1 MTNLTIGVLHPGEMG
16 GSVGA
21 SARANAARVLWA
33 SEDRSAQTAE
43 RAAAAGL
50 EDAKTLAS
58 LVAASDVILS
68 VCPPHSALDL
78 ARSVAAHGF
87 SGVYVDANAVAPGTA
102 REIGRI
108 VEKGGEKGGG
118 KGGEKGGATFVD
130 GGIIG
135 PPARA
140 RGTTRLYLSGEQ
152 AGHIVGLFEQGPL
165 EAIVVEGGPG
175 AASALKMA
183 YAAYTKGTSALLVS
197 IRALA
202 MHEGVDS
209 ALLAEWARSQ
219 GDLGARSERA
229 AGETA
234 RKAWRFAGE
243 MAEIAATFDDAG
255 LPDGFFLAAGK
266 IYESLAGYKDASGMP
281 SAAEVAKSLM
291 KQRPEKFTR

>member
-1 MTNLTIGVLHPGEMG
+1 MTIQTIGVLHPGDMG
-16 GSVGA
+16 ATVGA
-21 SARANAARVLWA
+21 SARAGGSRVLWA
-33 SEDRSAQTAE
+33 SEERSPQTRE

-58 LVAASDVILS
+58 LCAASGVILS

-78 ARSVAAHGF
+78 ARAVAAQGF
-87 SGVYVDANAVAPGTA
+87 SGVYVDANAVSPRTA

-108 VEKGGEKGGG
+108 IERA
-118 KGGEKGGATFVD
+118 GATFVD

-152 AGHIVGLFEQGPL
+152 AGRIARLFAQGPL
-165 EAIVVEGGPG
+165 EAIAMDGGPG

-183 YAAYTKGTSALLVS
+183 YAAYTKGTAALLVS
-197 IRALA
+197 IRAMA
-202 MHEGVDS
+202 IRAGVDQ
-209 ALLAEWARSQ
+209 ALLDEWARSQ

-234 RKAWRFAGE
+234 RKAWRFTGE

-255 LPDGFFLAAGK
+255 LPDGFFRAAGE
-266 IYESLAGYKDASGMP
+266 IYESLTGYKDAPGMP
-281 SAAEVAKSLM
+281 SVAEVAKALAGRS
-291 KQRPEKFTR
+291 RD

>member
-1 MTNLTIGVLHPGEMG
+1 MASHTIGVLHPGEMG
-16 GSVGA
+16 VTVGA
-21 SARANAARVLWA
+21 SARAGGSRVLWA
-33 SEDRSAQTAE
+33 SEGRSAQTRE

-50 EDAKTLAS
+50 EDAKTLES
-58 LVAASDVILS
+58 LVAASGVILS
-68 VCPPHSALDL
+68 VCPPYSALDL
-78 ARSVAAHGF
+78 ARHVAAQGF
-87 SGVYVDANAVAPGTA
+87 SGVYVDGNAVSPGTA

-108 VEKGGEKGGG
+108 IERA
-118 KGGEKGGATFVD
+118 GATFVD

-152 AGHIVGLFEQGPL
+152 AGPIARLFAQGPL
-165 EAIVVEGGPG
+165 EAIVLDGEPG

-202 MHEGVDS
+202 IRAGVDQ
-209 ALLAEWARSQ
+209 ALLDEWALSQ
-219 GDLGARSERA
+219 KDLGARSERA

-234 RKAWRFAGE
+234 RKAWRFTGE

-255 LPDGFFLAAGK
+255 LPDGFFRAAGE
-266 IYESLAGYKDASGMP
+266 IYESLAGYKDAPSMP
-281 SAAEVAKSLM
+281 SVAEVAKALFGRS
-291 KQRPEKFTR
+291 RD

>member
-1 MTNLTIGVLHPGEMG
+1 MTSQTIGVLHPGDMG
-16 GSVGA
+16 VTVGA
-21 SARANAARVLWA
+21 SARAGGSRVLWA
-33 SEDRSAQTAE
+33 SEGRSAQTRE

-58 LVAASDVILS
+58 LVAASGVIFS
-68 VCPPHSALDL
+68 VCPPHSAVDL
-78 ARSVAAHGF
+78 ARHVAAQGF
-87 SGVYVDANAVAPGTA
+87 SGVYVDGNAVSPGTA

-108 VEKGGEKGGG
+108 IER
-118 KGGEKGGATFVD
+118 GGATFVD

-152 AGHIVGLFEQGPL
+152 AGPIARLFAQGPL
-165 EAIVVEGGPG
+165 EAIVLDGEPG
-175 AASALKMA
+175 VASALKMA

-202 MHEGVDS
+202 IRAGVDQ
-209 ALLAEWARSQ
+209 ALLDEWALSQ
-219 GDLGARSERA
+219 KDLGARSERA

-234 RKAWRFAGE
+234 RKAWRFTGE

-255 LPDGFFLAAGK
+255 LPDGFFRAAGE
-266 IYESLAGYKDASGMP
+266 IYESLAGYKDAPSMP
-281 SAAEVAKSLM
+281 SVAEVAKALFGRS
-291 KQRPEKFTR
+291 RD

>member
-1 MTNLTIGVLHPGEMG
+1 MTSHTIGVLHPGEMG
-16 GSVGA
+16 VTVGA
-21 SARANAARVLWA
+21 SARAGGSRVLWA
-33 SEDRSAQTAE
+33 SEGRSAQTRE

-58 LVAASDVILS
+58 LCAASGVILS

-78 ARSVAAHGF
+78 ARVVAAQGF
-87 SGVYVDANAVAPGTA
+87 SGVYVDGNAVSPGTA
-102 REIGRI
+102 RDIGRI
-108 VEKGGEKGGG
+108 IER
-118 KGGEKGGATFVD
+118 GGATFVD

-152 AGHIVGLFEQGPL
+152 AGRIARLFAQGPL
-165 EAIVVEGGPG
+165 EAIALDGGPG

-183 YAAYTKGTSALLVS
+183 YAAYTKGTAALLVS

-202 MHEGVDS
+202 IRAGVDQ
-209 ALLAEWARSQ
+209 ALLDEWARSQ
-219 GDLGARSERA
+219 PELGARSERA

-234 RKAWRFAGE
+234 RKAWRFTGE

-255 LPDGFFLAAGK
+255 LPDGFFRAAAE
-266 IYESLAGYKDASGMP
+266 IYESLAGYKDAPSMP
-281 SAAEVAKSLM
+281 SVAEVAKALAG
-291 KQRPEKFTR
+291 RPRD

>member
-1 MTNLTIGVLHPGEMG
+1 MTSQTIGVLHPGEMG
-16 GSVGA
+16 VTVGA
-21 SARANAARVLWA
+21 SVRAGGSRVLWA
-33 SEDRSAQTAE
+33 SEGRSAQTRE

-58 LVAASDVILS
+58 LCAASGVILS

-78 ARSVAAHGF
+78 ARVVAAQGF
-87 SGVYVDANAVAPGTA
+87 SGVYVDGNAVSPGTA
-102 REIGRI
+102 RDIGRI
-108 VEKGGEKGGG
+108 IERA
-118 KGGEKGGATFVD
+118 GAIFVD

-152 AGHIVGLFEQGPL
+152 AGPIAGLFAQGLL
-165 EAIVVEGGPG
+165 EAIVLDGEPG

-202 MHEGVDS
+202 IRAGVDQ
-209 ALLAEWARSQ
+209 ALLDEWALSQ
-219 GDLGARSERA
+219 KDLGARSERA

-234 RKAWRFAGE
+234 RKAWRFTGE

-255 LPDGFFLAAGK
+255 LPDGFFRAAGE
-266 IYESLAGYKDASGMP
+266 IYESLAGYKDAPSMP
-281 SAAEVAKSLM
+281 SVAEVAKALFG
-291 KQRPEKFTR
+291 RPRD

>member
-1 MTNLTIGVLHPGEMG
+1 MTSHTIGVLHPGEMG
-16 GSVGA
+16 VTVGA
-21 SARANAARVLWA
+21 SARAGGSRVLWA
-33 SEDRSAQTAE
+33 SEGRSAQTRE

-58 LVAASDVILS
+58 LVAASGVILS
-68 VCPPHSALDL
+68 VCPPHSAVDL
-78 ARSVAAHGF
+78 ARHVAAQGF
-87 SGVYVDANAVAPGTA
+87 SGVYVDGNAVSPGTA
-102 REIGRI
+102 REIGPI
-108 VEKGGEKGGG
+108 VEGT
-118 KGGEKGGATFVD
+118 GATFVD

-152 AGHIVGLFEQGPL
+152 AGRIASLFAQGPL
-165 EAIVVEGGPG
+165 EAVTLDGGPG

-202 MHEGVDS
+202 IRAGVDQ
-209 ALLAEWARSQ
+209 ALLDEWALSQ
-219 GDLGARSERA
+219 KDLGARSERA

-234 RKAWRFAGE
+234 RKAWRFTGE

-255 LPDGFFLAAGK
+255 LPDGFFRAAGE
-266 IYESLAGYKDASGMP
+266 IYESLAGYKDAPSMP
-281 SAAEVAKSLM
+281 SVAEVAKALFG
-291 KQRPEKFTR
+291 RPRD

>member
-1 MTNLTIGVLHPGEMG
+1 MTSHTIGVLHPGEMG
-16 GSVGA
+16 VTVGA
-21 SARANAARVLWA
+21 SACAGGSRVLWA
-33 SEDRSAQTAE
+33 SEGRSAQTRE

-50 EDAKTLAS
+50 EDAKTLES
-58 LVAASDVILS
+58 LVAASGVILS
-68 VCPPHSALDL
+68 VCPPHSAVDL
-78 ARSVAAHGF
+78 ARHVAAQGF
-87 SGVYVDANAVAPGTA
+87 SGVYVDGNAVSPGTA

-108 VEKGGEKGGG
+108 IER
-118 KGGEKGGATFVD
+118 GGATFVD

-152 AGHIVGLFEQGPL
+152 AGPIASLFAQGPL
-165 EAIVVEGGPG
+165 EAIAMDGEPG

-202 MHEGVDS
+202 IRAGVDQ
-209 ALLAEWARSQ
+209 ALLDEWALSQ
-219 GDLGARSERA
+219 KDLGARSERA

-234 RKAWRFAGE
+234 RKAWRFTGE

-255 LPDGFFLAAGK
+255 LPDGFFRAAGE
-266 IYESLAGYKDASGMP
+266 IYESLAGYKDAPSMP
-281 SAAEVAKSLM
+281 SVAEVAKALFG
-291 KQRPEKFTR
+291 RPRD

>member
-1 MTNLTIGVLHPGEMG
+1 MTDLTIGVLHPGEMG

-21 SARANAARVLWA
+21 AARANVSRVLWA
-33 SEDRSAQTAE
+33 SEERSAQTAL

-58 LVAASDVILS
+58 LVAVSDVILS

-87 SGVYVDANAVAPGTA
+87 SGIYVDANAVAPGTS
-102 REIGRI
+102 REIGRT
-108 VEKGGEKGGG
+108 VGQ
-118 KGGEKGGATFVD
+118 GGATFVD

-135 PPARA
+135 PPART

-152 AGHIVGLFEQGPL
+152 APHIGRLFAEGPL
-165 EAIVVEGGPG
+165 EAIAVEGGPG

-183 YAAYTKGTSALLVS
+183 YAAYTKGTAALLVG

-202 MHEGVDS
+202 IQAGVDQ

-255 LPDGFFLAAGK
+255 LPNGFFLAAGK
-266 IYESLAGYKDASGMP
+266 IYESLAGYKDAASMP
-281 SAAEVAKSLM
+281 SAAEVAKVLM
-291 KQRPEKFTR
+291 RQPPEKFTR

>member
-1 MTNLTIGVLHPGEMG
+1 
-16 GSVGA
+16 
-21 SARANAARVLWA
+21 
-33 SEDRSAQTAE
+33 
-43 RAAAAGL
+43 
-50 EDAKTLAS
+50 
-58 LVAASDVILS
+58 
-68 VCPPHSALDL
+68 
-78 ARSVAAHGF
+78 VAAHGF
-87 SGVYVDANAVAPGTA
+87 SGIYVDANAVSPATA
-102 REIGRI
+102 REIGR
-108 VEKGGEKGGG
+108 VVLKGGG
-118 KGGEKGGATFVD
+118 QGGATFVD

-152 AGHIVGLFEQGPL
+152 AGRIVSLFEQGPL
-165 EAIVVEGGPG
+165 EAIAVAGGPG

-202 MHEGVDS
+202 IHEGVDQ

-219 GDLGARSERA
+219 ADVGERSERA

-266 IYESLAGYKDASGMP
+266 IYESLAGYKDAPGKP
-281 SAAEVAKSLM
+281 SAAEVAKALM
-291 KQRPEKFTR
+291 GQRPEKFTR

>member
-1 MTNLTIGVLHPGEMG
+1 MTDLTVGILHPGEMG

-21 SARANAARVLWA
+21 SARANVSRVLWA
-33 SEDRSAQTAE
+33 SEARSEQTAR

-78 ARSVAAHGF
+78 ARTVAALGF

-102 REIGRI
+102 REIGSI
-108 VEKGGEKGGG
+108 VETC
-118 KGGEKGGATFVD
+118 GATFVD

-135 PPARA
+135 PPARD
-140 RGTTRLYLSGEQ
+140 RGTTRLYLSGGQ
-152 AGHIVGLFEQGPL
+152 APRIARLFAQGPL
-165 EAIVVEGGPG
+165 EAIIVEGGAG

-183 YAAYTKGTSALLVS
+183 YAAYTKGTAALLVG
-197 IRALA
+197 IRAMA
-202 MHEGVDS
+202 IDAGVDQ

-234 RKAWRFAGE
+234 RKAWRFTGE
-243 MAEIAATFDDAG
+243 MAEIATTFEDAG
-255 LPDGFFLAAGK
+255 LPGGFFAAAGEIYDRLAA
-266 IYESLAGYKDASGMP
+266 YKDAAEPP
-281 SAAEVAKSLM
+281 SLEEVLKALRGKP
-291 KQRPEKFTR
+291 RA

>member
-1 MTNLTIGVLHPGEMG
+1 MTSHTIGVLHPGEMG
-16 GSVGA
+16 VTVGA
-21 SARANAARVLWA
+21 SARVNGSRVLWA
-33 SEDRSAQTAE
+33 SEGRSAQTRE

-58 LVAASDVILS
+58 LCAASGVILS

-78 ARSVAAHGF
+78 ARAVAAQGF
-87 SGVYVDANAVAPGTA
+87 SGVYVDGNAVSPGTA

-108 VEKGGEKGGG
+108 IERA
-118 KGGEKGGATFVD
+118 GATFVD

-152 AGHIVGLFEQGPL
+152 AGRIARLFAQGPL
-165 EAIVVEGGPG
+165 EAIALDGGPG

-183 YAAYTKGTSALLVS
+183 YAAYTKGTAALLVS

-202 MHEGVDS
+202 IRAGVDQ
-209 ALLAEWARSQ
+209 ALLDEWARSQ
-219 GDLGARSERA
+219 PELGARSERA

-234 RKAWRFAGE
+234 RKAWRFTGE

-255 LPDGFFLAAGK
+255 LPDGFFRAAGE
-266 IYESLAGYKDASGMP
+266 IYESLAGYKDAPGMP
-281 SAAEVAKSLM
+281 SVAEVAKALAG
-291 KQRPEKFTR
+291 RPRD

>member
-1 MTNLTIGVLHPGEMG
+1 MTNLTVGVLNPGEMG
-16 GSVGA
+16 STVGA
-21 SARANAARVLWA
+21 SARVNASRVLWV
-33 SEDRSAQTAE
+33 SEGRSAQTIR

-58 LVAASDVILS
+58 LVGACDVILS
-68 VCPPHSALDL
+68 VCPPHSARDL
-78 ARSVAAHGF
+78 AHSVAAHGF
-87 SGVYVDANAVAPGTA
+87 SGIFVDANAVAPGTA
-102 REIGRI
+102 RDIGRI
-108 VEKGGEKGGG
+108 VER
-118 KGGEKGGATFVD
+118 GGATFVD

-135 PPARA
+135 PPAHA

-152 AGHIVGLFEQGPL
+152 AGRIVCLFEDGPL
-165 EAIVVEGGPG
+165 EAISIEGGPG

-183 YAAYTKGTSALLVS
+183 YAAYTKGSAALLVS

-202 MHEGVDS
+202 IHAGVDQ

-219 GDLGARSERA
+219 AELGVRSERA

-266 IYESLAGYKDASGMP
+266 IYESLAGYKDAPDMP
-281 SAAEVAKSLM
+281 SVAEVAKALM
-291 KQRPEKFTR
+291 GQRPEKFTR

>member
-1 MTNLTIGVLHPGEMG
+1 MTSQTIGVLHPGDMG
-16 GSVGA
+16 ATVGA
-21 SARANAARVLWA
+21 SARAGGSRVLWA
-33 SEDRSAQTAE
+33 SEGRSAQTRE
-43 RAAAAGL
+43 RAAAAGI

-58 LVAASDVILS
+58 LCAASGVILA

-78 ARSVAAHGF
+78 ARVVAARGF
-87 SGVYVDANAVAPGTA
+87 SGVYVDGNAVSPGTA
-102 REIGRI
+102 QEIGRI
-108 VEKGGEKGGG
+108 IERA
-118 KGGEKGGATFVD
+118 GATFVD

-152 AGHIVGLFEQGPL
+152 AGPIAGLFAQGPL
-165 EAIVVEGGPG
+165 EAIVLDGEPG

-202 MHEGVDS
+202 IRSGVDQ
-209 ALLAEWARSQ
+209 ALLDEWALSQ
-219 GDLGARSERA
+219 PGLGARSERA

-234 RKAWRFAGE
+234 RKAWRFTGE

-255 LPDGFFLAAGK
+255 FPDGFFRAAEE
-266 IYESLAGYKDASGMP
+266 IYESLAGYKDAP
-281 SAAEVAKSLM
+281 STPSVAEVAKALFG
-291 KQRPEKFTR
+291 RPRN